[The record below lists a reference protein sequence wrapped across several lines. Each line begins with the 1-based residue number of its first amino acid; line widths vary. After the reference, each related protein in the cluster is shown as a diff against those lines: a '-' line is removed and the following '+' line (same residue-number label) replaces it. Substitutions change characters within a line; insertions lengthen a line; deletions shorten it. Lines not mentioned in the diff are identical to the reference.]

1 MYYCTKNSG
10 KMENQPICIVCAK
23 SCVTAKD
30 HTTSP
35 NCSRSLHKTCSTS
48 KIRDNPFENK
58 NPVSSCLLCDSRI
71 INHGLLNNSIWTGN
85 ENRARTSWGLSQQ
98 TNCADKSFLCF
109 CVEVALLTTDIIIP
123 KSFWKEG
130 DFYKWNIYVKNINY
144 SNGTITNLEP

>member
-30 HTTSP
+30 YTTCP

-71 INHGLLNNSIWTGN
+71 INASHDKHFDSMRSENFTLGTCDDNSNYCDFFDNCVYHDVKSLNN
-85 ENRARTSWGLSQQ
+85 
-98 TNCADKSFLCF
+98 
-109 CVEVALLTTDIIIP
+109 VV
-123 KSFWKEG
+123 
-130 DFYKWNIYVKNINY
+130 
-144 SNGTITNLEP
+144 NLN